1 MFYCYVLR
9 SQKTGRRY
17 VGSCE
22 NLLHRLYRH
31 NAGQMKATKH
41 GAPWS
46 LLHGESF
53 ATRREAVQR
62 ELYYKTGRGRD
73 DLDRLELERSP
84 RRQVAGSNP
93 VTPIKLME
101 RSLRR
106 RVAVSATVSETMVR
120 FFLIAVAMRIATTS
134 LFAQAA
140 VSSSTNPQESPAPQ
154 ISPAPPQNEG
164 PAPRIPAIEELDQA
178 FKQTSLGKAVDEAHL
193 HAQWRELSNRIINDR
208 DLVEARAR
216 AGKAKTD
223 LEKRQRLRAYYTT
236 FYDRMRSEAGSQE
249 LKSYI
254 DTHKTQHLALLAQNR
269 VRPSPAPAATASP
282 KPKPR
287 PHPPEPPL
295 PQ

>member
-1 MFYCYVLR
+1 MIA
-9 SQKTGRRY
+9 K
-17 VGSCE
+17 
-22 NLLHRLYRH
+22 
-31 NAGQMKATKH
+31 
-41 GAPWS
+41 
-46 LLHGESF
+46 
-53 ATRREAVQR
+53 
-62 ELYYKTGRGRD
+62 
-73 DLDRLELERSP
+73 
-84 RRQVAGSNP
+84 
-93 VTPIKLME
+93 
-101 RSLRR
+101 
-106 RVAVSATVSETMVR
+106 
-120 FFLIAVAMRIATTS
+120 FFLIAASMPMIAAS
-134 LFAQAA
+134 VFAQAA
-140 VSSSTNPQESPAPQ
+140 VSSSTNTQGSSAPQ
-154 ISPAPPQNEG
+154 ISPTPPQNEG

-178 FKQTSLGKAVDEAHL
+178 FKQTSLGKAADEARL

-287 PHPPEPPL
+287 LHPPEPPL